1 MAPQNGIL
9 TPSFNTPV
17 CRSLFGPVDR
27 EQLRVEF
34 QESMRKTLEEATCKW
49 SFDFVN
55 ESPLQGGDFQWEGV
69 PGNKVPVLY
78 RPCMISTRRRGGG
91 CNQPGSWISEVGVE
105 LTALTLR
112 SHKHFALT
120 IPALKNSW
128 TLHIAGLRKTRCTK
142 LLQ

>member
-69 PGNKVPVLY
+69 PGNKVPALY
-78 RPCMISTRRRGGG
+78 RPCMVRAGRQGAQCVKERGSKRKQTNITDFYPSKRRRV
-91 CNQPGSWISEVGVE
+91 QSV
-105 LTALTLR
+105 
-112 SHKHFALT
+112 
-120 IPALKNSW
+120 
-128 TLHIAGLRKTRCTK
+128 RK
-142 LLQ
+142 LDQ